1 MLDTHAPLNFSNP
14 SNCYNPNASPFFPP
28 HMRPRTICLPQAD
41 PAPMPRLAF
50 DAFGLTPRQLQVLSW
65 VVQGKSDWEMGQILF
80 ISEKTVNF
88 HVERAKLKLNASTRL
103 QAALIASHLGVIEGP
118 RQPLPATDP
127 FDIHRPH

>member
-1 MLDTHAPLNFSNP
+1 MLETHDPFNFCNP
-14 SNCYNPNASPFFPP
+14 SNTYNPTAPP
-28 HMRPRTICLPQAD
+28 SVPPPLRPRTISLPQAD

-50 DAFGLTPRQLQVLSW
+50 DVFGLTPRQRQVLSW
-65 VVQGKSDWEMGQILF
+65 VVKGKSDWEMGQILF
-80 ISEKTVNF
+80 ISQKTVNF